1 MLQGG
6 LRPPLRPCGGSAP
19 GSSSSASLALRFEG
33 PARPPLPCYLG
44 CLKNTTLCARGCL
57 IFVLWLYRMICY
69 FNASRRAG
77 AHLCALAG
85 ARRRARPPPL
95 RLRQRQVS
103 PPPVSSLRSAPL
115 AVAMALPPTSL
126 RRTRPPAFAVC
137 LWVFYFCF
145 VVAVPRTP
153 PRPVSPPPV
162 SSLRSA
168 PLAVAL
174 ALPPPEPGAW
184 FATSLIVSCRV

>member
-1 MLQGG
+1 M
-6 LRPPLRPCGGSAP
+6 RPCGSSAP

-33 PARPPLPCYLG
+33 PARPPLPCVRG
-44 CLKNTTLCARGCL
+44 CLKNTTLFDRGCL

-77 AHLCALAG
+77 V
-85 ARRRARPPPL
+85 RARSLRPRYPRFARCRWRSPCRCPPP
-95 RLRQRQVS
+95 
-103 PPPVSSLRSAPL
+103 PFAPL
-115 AVAMALPPTSL
+115 RGLGAGLVLLRFACASL

-137 LWVFYFCF
+137 LWVSYICF
-145 VVAVPRTP
+145 VVALPRTP

-184 FATSLIVSCRV
+184 FATSLIVSYRA